1 VRRGSHLR
9 GYMYAFIEMFAPQLD
24 RRAVDRAMAGQL
36 RTRAAGQP

>member
-1 VRRGSHLR
+1 
-9 GYMYAFIEMFAPQLD
+9 MYAFIEMFAPQLD